1 MINSVPTPPFEHSLN
16 MSMQTVMTVG
26 TWGLTLFFV
35 IKAIKMSRQ
44 QNSLLPIFIILAGA
58 AGSIAEPLYDI
69 AFHLIWYIPGQWSL
83 FTAFGLP
90 QPVWVMSAYIIVFC
104 GPALY
109 ITEMLH
115 RGMNRQQFYKTFA
128 IVLATTAVFEA
139 IAINGG
145 TYAYYGPQPL
155 RLLNYPVWVA
165 ILEAVF
171 IMSFSIAAALL
182 RCHATSKRQH
192 LLVFAL
198 FPCTFFFANF
208 GTGFPSL
215 IALNS
220 SSQPSMALIYACF
233 AVTLLLVVLA
243 LELLCLCLPAT
254 KTQNLTL
261 GLS

>member
-1 MINSVPTPPFEHSLN
+1 MISSVPTPPFEHSLN
-16 MSMQTVMTVG
+16 MTMQTVMTAG
-26 TWGLTLFFV
+26 TWALVVFFL
-35 IKAIKMSRQ
+35 IKAIMMCRE
-44 QNSLLPIFIILAGA
+44 QNSLLPVLIILAGA

-109 ITEMLH
+109 ITEILH
-115 RGMNRQQFYKTFA
+115 RGMTKQQFYKIFTT
-128 IVLATTAVFEA
+128 VLLTTAIFEA

-155 RLLNYPVWVA
+155 RILNYPIWVA
-165 ILEAVF
+165 ILEATF
-171 IMSFSIAAALL
+171 IMSFSVAAALL
-182 RCHATSKRQH
+182 RTHATNKKQH

-208 GTGFPSL
+208 GSGFPTL

-220 SSQPSMALIYACF
+220 SSHPSMPLIYAAF
-233 AVTLLLVVLA
+233 AVTLLLVA
-243 LELLCLCLPAT
+243 LTLESISKLLPVTGGATT
-254 KTQNLTL
+254 KTA
-261 GLS
+261 